1 MLYDLYPSLAHI
13 SIIMFLSKEYKP
25 KIYPSSYSLSPEF
38 QQECD
43 NTRSYFYRL
52 YDEPSWIIPAIY
64 CFIIIYPVR
73 HKVFL
78 IGSGCKSNLVIE
90 V

>member
-1 MLYDLYPSLAHI
+1 
-13 SIIMFLSKEYKP
+13 MFLSKEYKP

-43 NTRSYFYRL
+43 KTTSLYFYRL
-52 YDEPSWIIPAIY
+52 YDEPLWIVPAIY
-64 CFIIIYPVR
+64 CFIITFSAGN
-73 HKVFL
+73 KVCL
-78 IGSGCKSNLVIE
+78 IETGCKSNLVIQ